1 MAEKDSKFEQL
12 KGNAKETI
20 GNAVG
25 NEKMEKEGMQEKAAG
40 KAKEYVEKG
49 TDKANESIDNVSD
62 KFKK

>member
-1 MAEKDSKFEQL
+1 MAEKESKFEQL

>member
-1 MAEKDSKFEQL
+1 MAEKESKFEQL

-25 NEKMEKEGMQEKAAG
+25 NDKMEKEGMQEKAAG

-49 TDKANESIDNVSD
+49 SDKANESIDGFSD

>member
-20 GNAVG
+20 GNATG
-25 NEKMEKEGMQEKAAG
+25 DKETEKEGKHEKVAG

-49 TDKANESIDNVSD
+49 SDKANESIDNLSD

>member
-1 MAEKDSKFEQL
+1 MAEKDSKLEQL

-49 TDKANESIDNVSD
+49 SDKANESIDNLSD

>member
-1 MAEKDSKFEQL
+1 MAEKDSKFAQL

-49 TDKANESIDNVSD
+49 TDKANESIDNFSD

>member
-1 MAEKDSKFEQL
+1 MAEKESKFEQL

-49 TDKANESIDNVSD
+49 TDKANESIDNFSD

>member
-49 TDKANESIDNVSD
+49 TDKANESIDNFSD
-62 KFKK
+62 KVKK

>member
-49 TDKANESIDNVSD
+49 TDKANESIDNFSD

>member
-1 MAEKDSKFEQL
+1 MAEKEGKFEQL

-25 NEKMEKEGMQEKAAG
+25 NEKMEKEGMQDKAAG

-49 TDKANESIDNVSD
+49 SDKANESIDNLTD